1 MKYII
6 TENQNQK
13 FFNMMYDYIED
24 LFPPGMGISYFD
36 DYDEVNFPENI
47 KHIDSIVFYNNED
60 YDREMTIYLDNYFTP
75 VTYEGRERIKQSPIL
90 SIDEKSISR
99 ELDGMF
105 GKKNW
110 HEPFLKW
117 FEHNYGH
124 ELPYDIK
131 IKTIE

>member
-24 LFPPGMGISYFD
+24 LFPSGMGVNYFD
-36 DYDEVNFPENI
+36 DYEEVNFPENI
-47 KHIDSIVFYNNED
+47 KHIDSIAFYNED
-60 YDREMTIYLDNYFTP
+60 YDRQLTIYLENYWMNN
-75 VTYEGRERIKQSPIL
+75 ELGMIKKRQSPIL
-90 SIDEKSISR
+90 SIEETGTVR

-105 GKKNW
+105 GNKNW
-110 HEPFLKW
+110 HYPFLKW

-124 ELPYDIK
+124 ELPDDVK

>member
-13 FFNMMYDYIED
+13 VFNMMYDYIED
-24 LFPPGMGISYFD
+24 LFPPGMGVSYFD
-36 DYDEVNFPENI
+36 DYDEVNSPENI
-47 KHIDSIVFYNNED
+47 KHIDSIAFYNED
-60 YDREMTIYLDNYFTP
+60 YDRQMTIYLDNYFTP
-75 VTYEGRERIKQSPIL
+75 VTDAGREKIKQSPIL
-90 SIDEKSISR
+90 SIEETGIVR

-117 FEHNYGH
+117 FYHNYGH
-124 ELPYDIK
+124 ELPDGIK

>member
-13 FFNMMYDYIED
+13 LFNMMYDYIED

-60 YDREMTIYLDNYFTP
+60 YDREMTIYLENYWMNT
-75 VTYEGRERIKQSPIL
+75 ELGMIKKRQSPIL

>member
-24 LFPPGMGISYFD
+24 LFPPGMGVNYFD
-36 DYDEVNFPENI
+36 DYEEVNFPENI
-47 KHIDSIVFYNNED
+47 KHIDSIAFYNED
-60 YDREMTIYLDNYFTP
+60 YDRQMTIYLENYWMNT
-75 VTYEGRERIKQSPIL
+75 ELGMIKKRQSPIL